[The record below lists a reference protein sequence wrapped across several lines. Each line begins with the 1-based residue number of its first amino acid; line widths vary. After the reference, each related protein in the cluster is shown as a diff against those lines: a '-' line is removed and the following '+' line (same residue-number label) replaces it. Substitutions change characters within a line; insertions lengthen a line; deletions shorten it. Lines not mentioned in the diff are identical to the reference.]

1 MLAGVK
7 ALRSASTR
15 RAAGFGLDPGSAQA
29 TSSTYRRL
37 SECLALD
44 SLIVIASSHR
54 RPPRRHRVGHGGD
67 QHSITNAIHIRIAI
81 AH

>member
-15 RAAGFGLDPGSAQA
+15 RVAGFGLDPGSAQA

-37 SECLALD
+37 SECLG
-44 SLIVIASSHR
+44 LIHSSSSR
-54 RPPRRHRVGHGGD
+54 RPTDGHRED
-67 QHSITNAIHIRIAI
+67 IEMDTTATNTRSPT
-81 AH
+81 